1 MASFTPNPET
11 LHNIEYHQTNAIGIF
26 KYFANENFDQECHG
40 SNWTVEHNHFH
51 ASNNHS
57 MAMITK
63 SANPHS
69 GKVWIRITNLLII
82 LPKQTTVKKYIEA
95 AKHKQFK

>member
-57 MAMITK
+57 MAIITK
-63 SANPHS
+63 SANPFRES
-69 GKVWIRITNLLII
+69 INKDYKFTDYPTKTNNN
-82 LPKQTTVKKYIEA
+82 
-95 AKHKQFK
+95 